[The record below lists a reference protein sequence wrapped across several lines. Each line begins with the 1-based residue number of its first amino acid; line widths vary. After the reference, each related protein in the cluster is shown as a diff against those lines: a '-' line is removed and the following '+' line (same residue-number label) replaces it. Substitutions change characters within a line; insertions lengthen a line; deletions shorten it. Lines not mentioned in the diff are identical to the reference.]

1 MGCQLVLCPQRA
13 FVSHIRAQDSGW
25 LGDRSTVG
33 PPVSSA
39 GLGGAQKSNRFRTP
53 APFRD
58 LRLTGSICPVHSLQN
73 FLVRVRIAKK
83 WKNRKPISAIYDLK
97 GTAGCRL
104 TVCTRPGNSQTRE
117 ALRAVSK
124 VTKPCISYPRSQPR
138 TPCARTCSLSPGPT
152 SHTYLRW
159 ILTSK
164 SQPPGAA
171 LAPGPSHCTRAFWA
185 RLPARSEQPHARL
198 DCPRQS
204 SPF

>member
-1 MGCQLVLCPQRA
+1 MEVISWDLLIS
-13 FVSHIRAQDSGW
+13 VSAANKVFFLGLLSVEHFLTHQAENSGW

-58 LRLTGSICPVHSLQN
+58 LRLTGSICPVHSLHN
-73 FLVRVRIAKK
+73 FLVRVRITKK

-117 ALRAVSK
+117 TLRAVSK
-124 VTKPCISYPRSQPR
+124 VRKPCISYPRSQPR
-138 TPCARTCSLSPGPT
+138 TPCARTCSLSARSAPAPRPT
-152 SHTYLRW
+152 
-159 ILTSK
+159 LTSA
-164 SQPPGAA
+164 G
-171 LAPGPSHCTRAFWA
+171 F
-185 RLPARSEQPHARL
+185 
-198 DCPRQS
+198 
-204 SPF
+204 